1 LEEKEML
8 KLYALIIVLGILG
21 GVGYG
26 AMWYYQDTQARIA
39 TLRENN
45 AKLEVAVDTA
55 NASMDLMKDE
65 MAKNQ
70 ELMNELS
77 QKLQK
82 AEQYG
87 DDLRNK
93 LRQLDLVQDAIKD
106 AAKLEGKM
114 NGATAKLWRSIVAD
128 TGGTPDP
135 ELAKMVLDWR
145 NDNITYINFAI
156 GGAFGNGDQ
165 IKRRADK
172 IIALGKLTWPHQM
185 VKMMIAEQIYRIE
198 TIIQGHPYHK

>member
-1 LEEKEML
+1 MKYIISAIGKTKTQQEDLITLKYLKRIKNIEIKQYEIKLNNKQKKIEEEGL
-8 KLYALIIVLGILG
+8 KLISSTPSNGKLVLLDEQG
-21 GVGYG
+21 
-26 AMWYYQDTQARIA
+26 
-39 TLRENN
+39 EN
-45 AKLEVAVDTA
+45 LT
-55 NASMDLMKDE
+55 S
-65 MAKNQ
+65 
-70 ELMNELS
+70 
-77 QKLQK
+77 
-82 AEQYG
+82 
-87 DDLRNK
+87 
-93 LRQLDLVQDAIKD
+93 
-106 AAKLEGKM
+106 
-114 NGATAKLWRSIVAD
+114 
-128 TGGTPDP
+128 P

>member
-1 LEEKEML
+1 MKYIISAIGKTKTQQEDLITLKYLKRIKNIEIKQYEIKVNNKQKKIEEEGL
-8 KLYALIIVLGILG
+8 KLINSTPSNGRLVLLDEQG
-21 GVGYG
+21 
-26 AMWYYQDTQARIA
+26 
-39 TLRENN
+39 EN
-45 AKLEVAVDTA
+45 LT
-55 NASMDLMKDE
+55 S
-65 MAKNQ
+65 
-70 ELMNELS
+70 
-77 QKLQK
+77 
-82 AEQYG
+82 
-87 DDLRNK
+87 
-93 LRQLDLVQDAIKD
+93 
-106 AAKLEGKM
+106 
-114 NGATAKLWRSIVAD
+114 
-128 TGGTPDP
+128 P

>member
-1 LEEKEML
+1 ML
-8 KLYALIIVLGILG
+8 KVYVMILVLSIVTGTGYIAYSEYKDMQERI
-21 GVGYG
+21 GV
-26 AMWYYQDTQARIA
+26 
-39 TLRENN
+39 LRENN

-65 MAKNQ
+65 IAKNQ

-77 QKLQK
+77 AELQK

-114 NGATAKLWRSIVAD
+114 NGATAKLWRSIIAD

-135 ELAKMVLDWR
+135 NLPEWLQPIQPTTGTTSKGSDTDR
-145 NDNITYINFAI
+145 KGSDT
-156 GGAFGNGDQ
+156 DSS
-165 IKRRADK
+165 K
-172 IIALGKLTWPHQM
+172 T
-185 VKMMIAEQIYRIE
+185 E
-198 TIIQGHPYHK
+198 TSTVN